1 MMTPMRSLFWLSLG
15 ASVAVAAYA
24 ATPERMALRALAAE
38 AAKGDAAALRRLA
51 YIHETGFD
59 SIAPDSTE
67 ATRLYGEAARRGD
80 TQAASLYG
88 FRLITGQ
95 GIAPD
100 TTEGVKWIYLA
111 ARRGDPRAA
120 NNMGWLLTSGTGM
133 PTDSVEAAEWYYRA
147 AADGLP
153 AGAYN
158 LVGLVD
164 SGAVTAPADSVMAP
178 VYALL
183 GGAYSR
189 GQGLP
194 YNFGRSIEYFLHAAV
209 AGDSDSRRVISEL
222 LQQMPDALDALPLD
236 SLLGAWPGAPAP
248 ETARDPLYWE

>member
-1 MMTPMRSLFWLSLG
+1 MKSLLWVALG
-15 ASVAVAAYA
+15 GFMATALAV
-24 ATPERMALRALAAE
+24 TPERQALRNLSAMAE
-38 AAKGDAAALRRLA
+38 RGDAAALRRLA

-59 SIAPDSTE
+59 SIAPDSVE

-80 TQAASLYG
+80 AQGASLYG
-88 FRLITGQ
+88 FRLLTGE
-95 GIAPD
+95 GTVPD

-111 ARRGDPRAA
+111 ANQGDPRAA

-133 PTDSVEAAEWYYRA
+133 PADSVAAAEWYYRA
-147 AADGLP
+147 AEAGLP

-158 LVGLVD
+158 LVGLVE
-164 SGAVTAPADSVMAP
+164 SGAVEAPSDSVMAP
-178 VYALL
+178 IYALL

-194 YNFGRSIEYFLHAAV
+194 YNFNRSIENFLHAAV
-209 AGDSDSRRVISEL
+209 AGHTDSRRVIAEL

-236 SLLGAWPGAPAP
+236 SLLNSWPGAPDAADA
-248 ETARDPLYWE
+248 TDPLYWENR

>member
-1 MMTPMRSLFWLSLG
+1 MKALTMRSLLWAVLG
-15 ASVAVAAYA
+15 GVVTAAFAVS
-24 ATPERMALRALAAE
+24 PERQALRTLADL
-38 AAKGDAAALRRLA
+38 AAKGDAEALRRLA

-59 SIAPDSTE
+59 SIVPDSAE

-80 TQAASLYG
+80 AQGASLYG
-88 FRLITGQ
+88 FRLITGE

-100 TTEGVKWIYLA
+100 TAEGVKWIYLA
-111 ARRGDPRAA
+111 ANQGDARAA

-133 PTDSVEAAEWYYRA
+133 PADSAAAAGWYYRA
-147 AADGLP
+147 AEAGLP

-158 LVGLVD
+158 LVGLME
-164 SGAVTAPADSVMAP
+164 SGAVEAPSDSVMAP

-194 YNFGRSIEYFLHAAV
+194 YSFTRSIENYLHAAV
-209 AGDSDSRRVISEL
+209 AGDAGSRRVIAEL

-236 SLLGAWPGAPAP
+236 SLLRSWPGAPSADD
-248 ETARDPLYWE
+248 AADPMYWE